1 MYKNILTLTLPE
13 EAAEVTTA
21 WLVETGALEGA
32 AEVVVALA
40 EVTTALEVAGELEP
54 APGTHWEYQSF

>member
-1 MYKNILTLTLPE
+1 LPLAE

-21 WLVETGALEGA
+21 WLVVTGALEGA
-32 AEVVVALA
+32 AWVVVALA

-54 APGTHWEYQSF
+54 APGTHCEYQSF

>member
-1 MYKNILTLTLPE
+1 LPLAE

-21 WLVETGALEGA
+21 WLVVTGALEA
-32 AEVVVALA
+32 AAWVVVALA
-40 EVTTALEVAGELEP
+40 EVTALEVAGEPEP